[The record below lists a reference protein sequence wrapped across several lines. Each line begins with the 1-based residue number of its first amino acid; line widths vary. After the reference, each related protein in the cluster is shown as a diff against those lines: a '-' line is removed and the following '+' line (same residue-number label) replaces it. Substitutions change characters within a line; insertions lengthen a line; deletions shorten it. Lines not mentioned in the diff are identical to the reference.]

1 MRTFQEL
8 YQDILEQEIGKGR
21 KITGD
26 YNPVHMDCLLHP
38 EQYAPVIAA
47 ESCVSCEDER
57 ACMNS
62 CVFDAIEEKNGEIH
76 INAEKCT
83 GCGECID
90 VCKLERITANKDV
103 LPVNTGAAADSF

>member
-1 MRTFQEL
+1 MKTFQEL

-47 ESCVSCEDER
+47 ESCVSCEHE
-57 ACMNS
+57 
-62 CVFDAIEEKNGEIH
+62 
-76 INAEKCT
+76 
-83 GCGECID
+83 
-90 VCKLERITANKDV
+90 
-103 LPVNTGAAADSF
+103 

>member
-38 EQYAPVIAA
+38 EQYAAGDCGRKL
-47 ESCVSCEDER
+47 CVLRCER
-57 ACMNS
+57 HA
-62 CVFDAIEEKNGEIH
+62 
-76 INAEKCT
+76 
-83 GCGECID
+83 
-90 VCKLERITANKDV
+90 
-103 LPVNTGAAADSF
+103 